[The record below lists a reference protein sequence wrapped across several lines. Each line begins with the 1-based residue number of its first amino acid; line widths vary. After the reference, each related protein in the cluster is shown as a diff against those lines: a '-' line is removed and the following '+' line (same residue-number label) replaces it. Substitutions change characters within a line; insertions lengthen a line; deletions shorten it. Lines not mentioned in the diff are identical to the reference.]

1 MPSDPD
7 PSPWLWPRAA
17 YVHVPFCAH
26 HCGYC
31 DFAVVAGQDHLIDLY
46 LEALTEELA
55 RLDAPAAVD
64 TIFVGG
70 GTPTHLSPRQ
80 LERLLTSISRWL
92 SLRPEGEFSVES
104 NPDGLTTEKIAV
116 LADRGVNRV
125 SLGVQ
130 SFQPEFLSRLERQH
144 GPSHVGPAV
153 ERIRARIS
161 NVSLDLIFAVPG
173 QTPGEWDADLTA
185 ALALEPDHI
194 STYGLTYEKGTP
206 LWKRRER
213 GEVRAV
219 GEDDELAM
227 YVGSMDRLSAAGF
240 EQYEVSNFARP
251 GRRCRHN
258 ETYWANEA
266 YLGFGVG
273 AARFVTGRREVNCR
287 NTEVYIRRVLAGES
301 PTFQS
306 EQLPPEDAARETAA
320 VQLRRSAGVIRSRF
334 RDQTAFDFDE
344 LTRGRAELLVAEAL
358 LEDDGAAVRLT
369 RRGRCVADALV
380 VKLVWG

>member
-1 MPSDPD
+1 MPSGPD